1 MYRRDIQTRI
11 ENMSYEEQ
19 KRVTAML
26 DNDMQAYDDN
36 CNVIE
41 VTVTALTNAIESLC
55 RLIFK

>member
-55 RLIFK
+55 KLIFK

>member
-41 VTVTALTNAIESLC
+41 VTITALTNAIESLC
-55 RLIFK
+55 KLIFK

>member
-41 VTVTALTNAIESLC
+41 VTITALTNAIGSLC